1 MDLKEWTKT
10 LLRARDAMKQEIQ
23 SIEDAGPDFIVHKS
37 TGDHTFLI
45 RPQLTAVDDISKRA
59 NGPLGL
65 VLLNTKKNLNF
76 VIEHWQTLA
85 AHKQLCI
92 YFVNPSTN
100 DKWLLYP
107 YTHNQITEKTALRR
121 GLETMFSEVPPAV

>member
-23 SIEDAGPDFIVHKS
+23 SIEDKGQDFVVHK
-37 TGDHTFLI
+37 TAGDHHFLI
-45 RPQLTAVDDISKRA
+45 RPQLTAVDDVAKSA
-59 NGPLGL
+59 TGPLGL
-65 VLLNTKKNLNF
+65 VILNTKKNLNF
-76 VIEHWQTLA
+76 VLDNWQALA

-121 GLETMFSEVPPAV
+121 GLEAMYAEVPPAN